1 MLQSIKAFPAAER
14 ARREPGRCLV
24 TGGLGYT
31 GSWISRHLASLGHQ
45 VFILSRNCAGAE
57 ADFPFTPI
65 RADVER
71 MDCEET
77 ARLLPEGL
85 DLVVHAAGLNDS
97 DRPDYPRRSLL
108 VNALGTRNLLAAVL
122 RRTTEAAGGGTPLVV
137 YCSTIHVYGRTG
149 GRITE
154 ESPVAPVNDY
164 AATHLFAEEYCR
176 MFTRA
181 HDLPC
186 IVLRLSNGYG
196 APKSPGGV
204 DRRLLLND
212 LCASALR
219 DGVLHLRSDPSTQ
232 RDFVWL
238 GDYCRVIEAL
248 MYRKDLAGRTFNVSS
263 GKSLSIGEVAA
274 RTAKTA
280 SAVTGR
286 EITVLRDAPEGTR
299 QASPAVDNTA
309 LRSALGIAF
318 QDRMEAE
325 IEGILRF
332 LQATP
337 APNPPH

>member
-1 MLQSIKAFPAAER
+1 MTEH
-14 ARREPGRCLV
+14 ARQGSARCLV

-31 GSWISRHLASLGHQ
+31 GSWISRHLASRGHQ
-45 VFILSRNCAGAE
+45 VFILSRNCAEAE
-57 ADFPFTPI
+57 AGFPFTPI
-65 RADVER
+65 SADVER

-85 DLVVHAAGLNDS
+85 DIVVHAAGLNDS
-97 DRPDYPRRSLL
+97 DRPDYPRRALL

-122 RRTTEAAGGGTPLVV
+122 RRTTETAGGQAPLVV

-154 ESPVAPVNDY
+154 ESPVMPVNDY

-181 HDLPC
+181 HGLPC
-186 IVLRLSNGYG
+186 VILRLSNGYG

-212 LCASALR
+212 LCAGALR
-219 DGVLHLRSDPSTQ
+219 DGVLRLRSDPSTQ

-248 MYRKDLAGRTFNVSS
+248 MRRKDLAGRTFNVSS

-274 RTAKTA
+274 LTAKTA
-280 SAVTGR
+280 SIVTGR
-286 EITVLRDAPEGTR
+286 EIAVLCNAPEGTR
-299 QASPAVDNTA
+299 QRSSEIDNTA
-309 LRSALGIAF
+309 LRSALGIIF
-318 QDRMEAE
+318 RDCMEKE
-325 IEGILRF
+325 IRDILRF
-332 LQATP
+332 LQADT
-337 APNPPH
+337 AGTVHE

>member
-1 MLQSIKAFPAAER
+1 MTKR
-14 ARREPGRCLV
+14 ARQSPGRCLV

-31 GSWISRHLASLGHQ
+31 GSWISRHLASRGHE
-45 VFILSRNCAGAE
+45 VFILSRNCAEAE

-65 RADVER
+65 SADIER

-97 DRPDYPRRSLL
+97 DRPDYPRRALM

-122 RRTTEAAGGGTPLVV
+122 RRSTETAGGQAPLVV
-137 YCSTIHVYGRTG
+137 YCSTIHVYGRG
-149 GRITE
+149 SGRITE
-154 ESPVAPVNDY
+154 ESPVMPVNDY

-181 HDLPC
+181 HNLPGV
-186 IVLRLSNGYG
+186 ILRLSNGYG

-212 LCASALR
+212 LCASAVR
-219 DGVLHLRSDPSTQ
+219 DGVLRLRSDPSTQ

-248 MYRKDLAGRTFNVSS
+248 MRRKDTAGRTFNVSS
-263 GKSLSIGEVAA
+263 GKSRRIGEVAA
-274 RTAKTA
+274 HTPKTV
-280 SAVTGR
+280 STVTGGQKAVVH
-286 EITVLRDAPEGTR
+286 EAPERTR
-299 QASPAVDNTA
+299 QTALEIDNTA

-318 QDRMEAE
+318 RDRMEEE
-325 IEGILRF
+325 IRDIVQF
-332 LQATP
+332 LQATSRQCN
-337 APNPPH
+337 A